1 MSPPRTVSSARPS
14 LSRQASE
21 TAEAPAPVR
30 RPLLRRQRSADDDR
44 PITQLLHSALKVTAS
59 ALGPGI
65 LADQSPPPPPKPS
78 KGGPLRPVRVAWAEL
93 RGREPPL
100 QSPKSPTCL
109 PALARANIDIFL
121 AHSGLAQCLANI
133 DLGRQSPKPVEPMKV
148 SPREAPIKAA
158 LTPIPRTPTLATSR
172 RVNFKSA
179 SKTVNRSFN
188 NESPE
193 PQKLTV
199 PFTEPRNARIL
210 SAPAHRTAP
219 ILTPPRP
226 MLRSL
231 PRRSPLN
238 SSFES
243 ETSTDTRTK
252 SATSKRRLKSAG
264 RSSGRRSG
272 GLRKGDDTSDDDAC
286 EESPSALAQHARP
299 LVLGVTPP
307 PKVGRRGLQFGAEI
321 VTMVSLISPAH
332 SSDSESE
339 TSPGAHQVVPV
350 PSLPEAAPAWQDEK
364 SERPR
369 NPPLAIV
376 CARKINKSVSFQ
388 SRSSLP
394 ELLRRAS
401 IQLVTPPTKS
411 EKEEE
416 GRAKEADEA
425 AISKK
430 PVEASI
436 TAAGNKEATKV
447 EIPTAPPA
455 NGIMKAPKR
464 KVVRAKSLSRQNSKN
479 ESTETSKETSVDS
492 QSSNSID
499 SVIKKE
505 PDKPKEVVT
514 TYYTAPVSI
523 LKAPKA
529 PLASAEEID
538 PTLIEGSPKF
548 ESPKEQEC
556 WHLYR
561 KMCEKGLT
569 VSFDTVL
576 RGMLTPTEYRLR
588 KSALLSSC

>member
-1 MSPPRTVSSARPS
+1 MSPPRAVSSARPS
-14 LSRQASE
+14 L
-21 TAEAPAPVR
+21 TAEASAPVR
-30 RPLLRRQRSADDDR
+30 KPLLRRQRSADDDR

-65 LADQSPPPPPKPS
+65 LADQPPPTPPKP

-93 RGREPPL
+93 RGREP
-100 QSPKSPTCL
+100 QQCPKSPTCL
-109 PALARANIDIFL
+109 PALARANLDIFL

-133 DLGRQSPKPVEPMKV
+133 DLGRESPKSEPMKS

-158 LTPIPRTPTLATSR
+158 LTPIPRTPALVAASSR

-179 SKTVNRSFN
+179 SRNVNRSF

-193 PQKLTV
+193 PQKLALPV
-199 PFTEPRNARIL
+199 EPKSGRIL

-243 ETSTDTRTK
+243 ETSTDTRVK
-252 SATSKRRLKSAG
+252 SANSRRRLKSAG
-264 RSSGRRSG
+264 RSGGRRST
-272 GLRKGDDTSDDDAC
+272 RKGDDSSDDDAC
-286 EESPSALAQHARP
+286 EESPGASVPPRAAT
-299 LVLGVTPP
+299 LGVNTG
-307 PKVGRRGLQFGAEI
+307 PKVSRRGLNVGAEI

-332 SSDSESE
+332 SSDSDSE
-339 TSPGAHQVVPV
+339 TTPGVHQVVPV
-350 PSLPEAAPAWQDEK
+350 PSAPQATPAWQDEK
-364 SERPR
+364 AVAADRDKAR

-401 IQLVTPPTKS
+401 IQLTMPAKT
-411 EKEEE
+411 EKEQEDDAVRVNE
-416 GRAKEADEA
+416 CAEAEVDEKTPIA
-425 AISKK
+425 A
-430 PVEASI
+430 E
-436 TAAGNKEATKV
+436 NKEAAKV
-447 EIPTAPPA
+447 EKLPQPPA
-455 NGIMKAPKR
+455 AAAAAGIMKAPASKR
-464 KVVRAKSLSRQNSKN
+464 KLARAKPLSRQNSKN
-479 ESTETSKETSVDS
+479 DIENRTPKQNSGDCAATSVER
-492 QSSNSID
+492 
-499 SVIKKE
+499 VIIKE
-505 PDKPKEVVT
+505 PDKQSQVNTMPNPP
-514 TYYTAPVSI
+514 APMSI
-523 LKAPKA
+523 LKPPRA
-529 PLASAEEID
+529 PLASAEEMD
-538 PTLIEGSPKF
+538 LATIEGNPKF

-588 KSALLSSC
+588 KGALLSSC